1 MAQDLGPR
9 YAELVRELERRILVI
24 DGAMGTLL
32 QAHGLSED
40 EYRGERLRGW
50 AKDVKGNHE
59 LLNLRRPD
67 VVEAVH
73 RQYLA
78 AGADI
83 VETNTF
89 NANRISQADYG
100 LEALVHEMNVAA
112 ARDRARRAVDAVMAA
127 EPGRT
132 ASSRGA
138 LGPTNRTAS
147 LSRDVN
153 DPGARGVTFDE
164 LVEAYDE
171 QARGLLDGGADL
183 LLRRDGVRHAER
195 QGALFADRDA
205 CSRETGSRPA
215 GDRVGHDH
223 RPVRDGTSPGRRSR
237 PSGSRSRT
245 AAARRR
251 AQLRARPARDARPR
265 RGAVAASPR
274 AS

>member
-50 AKDVKGNHE
+50 SKDVKGNHE
-59 LLNLRRPD
+59 LLNLSRPD
-67 VVEAVH
+67 LVEAAH

-100 LEALVHEMNVAA
+100 TEALVHDLNVAA
-112 ARDRARRAVDAVMAA
+112 ARAARKAVDAVMAA

-132 ASSRGA
+132 AWVGGA
-138 LGPTNRTAS
+138 LGPTNKTAS

-153 DPGARGVTFDE
+153 DPGARGVTFRE
-164 LVEAYDE
+164 LEIAYHE
-171 QARGLLDGGADL
+171 QARGLLEGGADL
-183 LLRRDGVRHAER
+183 LLVETVFDTLNAKAALAGV
-195 QGALFADRDA
+195 DA
-205 CSRETGSRPA
+205 R
-215 GDRVGHDH
+215 
-223 RPVRDGTSPGRRSR
+223 
-237 PSGSRSRT
+237 
-245 AAARRR
+245 AARRP
-251 AQLRARPARDARPR
+251 ASAAR
-265 RGAVAASPR
+265 
-274 AS
+274 